1 MRFVPERPPA
11 ADPFQVIARETQL
24 LEEIE
29 RLFKPGVEQETAP
42 RRQFAHEK
50 LEYRGLRVSMIQV
63 GLHHVELV
71 EIGEQRAFA
80 GIHSEPLDEWAEL
93 YSHVSACSPHERSKM
108 RERSIHH
115 AQPRISP
122 VFAKASTGQFEQGR
136 RSPGEGGCAHPGY
149 T

>member
-71 EIGEQRAFA
+71 EVGEQRGFA

-93 YSHVSACSPHERSKM
+93 YSHVSACSPHAERNAGTLYS
-108 RERSIHH
+108 SC
-115 AQPRISP
+115 APLD
-122 VFAKASTGQFEQGR
+122 FARLRKSFDGQI
-136 RSPGEGGCAHPGY
+136 
-149 T
+149 